1 MVNPVRSWSPYWSG
15 ETDCSPLLRSRL
27 GSPSR
32 GHMVIM
38 ANQEIA
44 RKDVQQ
50 PATPF
55 TLVVSD
61 VHAFPEFL
69 ENAVRRSRFRAGV
82 DHLVFAGDL
91 LDRGGQ
97 PGACLERLDELG
109 AEMLIGDHDHAT
121 MLGYFI
127 GEQSPASRH
136 YRKAFLQRFA
146 SGSLTLV
153 TTVDG
158 VLISHAGLS
167 RGFAADLAAVGRDPV
182 RLAQLINEE
191 FRRDLE
197 RQLSVGMERPEPRT
211 LDGHSPI
218 WLRVDD
224 ADVGPERLLE
234 GVGQIAGHTTPSVF
248 RRWTEADFR
257 AAGLYLID
265 PGSYGLDSRDHPRHY
280 RYGVVRSGMV
290 SVEAG
295 TSDGGTE
302 GGR

>member
-1 MVNPVRSWSPYWSG
+1 MV
-15 ETDCSPLLRSRL
+15 T
-27 GSPSR
+27 
-32 GHMVIM
+32 M
-38 ANQEIA
+38 ASQEAA
-44 RKDVQQ
+44 REDARQ
-50 PATPF
+50 PTTPF

-69 ENAVRRSRFRAGV
+69 ENALRRSGFRAGV
-82 DHLVFAGDL
+82 DHLMFAGDL
-91 LDRGGQ
+91 VDRGGQ

-121 MLGYFI
+121 MLGYLI
-127 GEQSPASRH
+127 GEQSQASRG
-136 YRKAFLQRFA
+136 YRQALLRRFS
-146 SGSLTLV
+146 SGALSLV
-153 TTVDG
+153 THVDG

-167 RGFAADLAAVGRDPV
+167 RTFAADFAAVGRDPG
-182 RLAQLINEE
+182 RLAQLLNEE

-197 RQLSVGMERPEPRT
+197 RQLSVGMEQPEPRT

-224 ADVGPERLLE
+224 TDVGPERLLDGTE
-234 GVGQIAGHTTPSVF
+234 QIAGHTTPSVF
-248 RRWTEADFR
+248 RHWTEADFR

-265 PGSYGLDSRDHPRHY
+265 PGSYGLGSRDHPRHY
-280 RYGVVRSGMV
+280 RYGVVRGGMV

-295 TSDGGTE
+295 TSDVGTG

>member
-1 MVNPVRSWSPYWSG
+1 MV
-15 ETDCSPLLRSRL
+15 T
-27 GSPSR
+27 
-32 GHMVIM
+32 M
-38 ANQEIA
+38 ARNEAA
-44 RKDVQQ
+44 RQDTRQ
-50 PATPF
+50 PAAPF

-69 ENAVRRSRFRAGV
+69 ENALRRSGFRTGV

-97 PGACLERLDELG
+97 PGVCLERLDHLH

-127 GEQSPASRH
+127 GEQSPASRD
-136 YRKAFLQRFA
+136 YRQAFLRMFS
-146 SGSLTLV
+146 SGALSLV
-153 TTVDG
+153 TSVDG

-167 RGFAADLAAVGRDPV
+167 RAFAPDFAAVGRDPA

-191 FRRDLE
+191 FRRALE
-197 RQLSVGMERPEPRT
+197 RQLSLGITQPEPRV
-211 LDGHSPI
+211 LDGHSPM
-218 WLRVDD
+218 WLRIDD
-224 ADVGPERLLE
+224 ADVGPKRLLDGIE
-234 GVGQIAGHTTPSVF
+234 QIAGHTTPGVF
-248 RRWTEADFR
+248 RHWTEAAFR

-280 RYGVVRSGMV
+280 RYGVIRGGMV

-295 TSDGGTE
+295 TSRAGAGSS
-302 GGR
+302 R

>member
-1 MVNPVRSWSPYWSG
+1 MVTMADQQAAREDVRQS
-15 ETDCSPLLRSRL
+15 
-27 GSPSR
+27 
-32 GHMVIM
+32 
-38 ANQEIA
+38 
-44 RKDVQQ
+44 
-50 PATPF
+50 ATPF

-69 ENAVRRSRFRAGV
+69 ENALRRSGFRAGV

-97 PGACLERLDELG
+97 PGACLERLVELG
-109 AEMLIGDHDHAT
+109 AQMLIGDHDHAT

-127 GEQSPASRH
+127 GEQSPSSSG
-136 YRKAFLQRFA
+136 YRQALLQRFN
-146 SGSLTLV
+146 SGSLNLV
-153 TTVDG
+153 ATVDG

-167 RGFAADLAAVGRDPV
+167 RAFAPDFAAVGRDPV
-182 RLAQLINEE
+182 RLAQTINEE

-197 RQLSVGMERPEPRT
+197 RQLSLGMTQPEPRT
-211 LDGHSPI
+211 LDGHSPM

-224 ADVGPERLLE
+224 ADVGPERLLD
-234 GVGQIAGHTTPSVF
+234 GTQQIAGHTTPSVF
-248 RRWTEADFR
+248 RHWTEADFR

-265 PGSYGLDSRDHPRHY
+265 PGSYGLGSHDHPRHY
-280 RYGVVRSGMV
+280 RYGVIRDGVV

-295 TSDGGTE
+295 TSDAGTG

>member
-1 MVNPVRSWSPYWSG
+1 MV
-15 ETDCSPLLRSRL
+15 T
-27 GSPSR
+27 
-32 GHMVIM
+32 M
-38 ANQEIA
+38 ADQEAA
-44 RKDVQQ
+44 REDVQQ
-50 PATPF
+50 PAIPF

-69 ENAVRRSRFRAGV
+69 ENAVRRSRFRAGI

-127 GEQSPASRH
+127 GEQSPASRG
-136 YRKAFLQRFA
+136 YRQALLRRFS
-146 SGSLTLV
+146 SGTLSLV
-153 TTVDG
+153 THVDG

-167 RGFAADLAAVGRDPV
+167 RGFAPDFAAVGRDPV
-182 RLAQLINEE
+182 RLAHLINEE

-197 RQLSVGMERPEPRT
+197 RQLSVGIERPEPRT
-211 LDGHSPI
+211 LDGHSPL

-224 ADVGPERLLE
+224 TDVGPERLLDGIE
-234 GVGQIAGHTTPSVF
+234 QIAGHTTPSVF
-248 RRWTEADFR
+248 RHWTEADFR

-265 PGSYGLDSRDHPRHY
+265 PGSYGLGARDHPRHY
-280 RYGVVRSGMV
+280 RYGVIRGGIV

-295 TSDGGTE
+295 TSEVATGN
-302 GGR
+302 GR

>member
-1 MVNPVRSWSPYWSG
+1 
-15 ETDCSPLLRSRL
+15 
-27 GSPSR
+27 
-32 GHMVIM
+32 M
-38 ANQEIA
+38 AYQEAA
-44 RKDVQQ
+44 REDAPQ

-69 ENAVRRSRFRAGV
+69 ENALRRSGFRAGV

-97 PGACLERLDELG
+97 PGACLERLDELR

-127 GEQSPASRH
+127 GEQSLVSRD
-136 YRKAFLQRFA
+136 YRQALLRRFS
-146 SGSLTLV
+146 SGALSLV
-153 TTVDG
+153 THVDG

-167 RGFAADLAAVGRDPV
+167 LAFAPDFAAVGRDPV

-197 RQLSVGMERPEPRT
+197 RQLSVGMQKPEPRT
-211 LDGHSPI
+211 LDGHSPM

-224 ADVGPERLLE
+224 TDVGPERLPDGFE
-234 GVGQIAGHTTPSVF
+234 QIAGHTTPSVF
-248 RRWTEADFR
+248 RHWTEADFR

-280 RYGVVRSGMV
+280 RYAVIRGGMV
-290 SVEAG
+290 SIEAG
-295 TSDGGTE
+295 TSEAGTGE
-302 GGR
+302 TAGNLPSRPTPLRPGPSRPIPRIWVAE

>member
-1 MVNPVRSWSPYWSG
+1 MV
-15 ETDCSPLLRSRL
+15 T
-27 GSPSR
+27 
-32 GHMVIM
+32 M
-38 ANQEIA
+38 ADQVAA
-44 RKDVQQ
+44 REDARQ

-69 ENAVRRSRFRAGV
+69 ESALRHSGFRAGV

-97 PGACLERLDELG
+97 PGACLERLDKLG

-127 GEQSPASRH
+127 GEQSPASRG
-136 YRKAFLQRFA
+136 YRQALLRRFRGGA
-146 SGSLTLV
+146 LNLV
-153 TTVDG
+153 THVDG

-167 RGFAADLAAVGRDPV
+167 RIFAADFAAVGRDPV
-182 RLAQLINEE
+182 HLAHLLNEE

-197 RQLSVGMERPEPRT
+197 RQLSAGLEQPEPRT
-211 LDGHSPI
+211 LDGHSPL

-224 ADVGPERLLE
+224 ADVGPERLLDGTE
-234 GVGQIAGHTTPSVF
+234 QIAGHTTPSVF
-248 RRWTEADFR
+248 RHWTEAEFR

-265 PGSYGLDSRDHPRHY
+265 PGSYGLGSRDRTRHY
-280 RYGVVRSGMV
+280 RYGVVRGGMV

-295 TSDGGTE
+295 SSDAGTR
-302 GGR
+302 GVG

>member
-1 MVNPVRSWSPYWSG
+1 MGRVASTAS
-15 ETDCSPLLRSRL
+15 SRPAY
-27 GSPSR
+27 S
-32 GHMVIM
+32 GHMMTM
-38 ANQEIA
+38 ARHEAA
-44 RKDVQQ
+44 RDDARQ

-69 ENAVRRSRFRAGV
+69 ENALRRSRFRAGV

-97 PGACLERLDELG
+97 PGACLRRLDELG
-109 AEMLIGDHDHAT
+109 AEMLLGDHDHAT
-121 MLGYFI
+121 MLRYFI
-127 GEQSPASRH
+127 GEQSPASAD
-136 YRKAFLQRFA
+136 YRQTLLQRFN
-146 SGSLTLV
+146 SGSLNLV
-153 TTVDG
+153 TNVDG

-167 RGFAADLAAVGRDPV
+167 SAFAADFAAVEHDRAG
-182 RLAQLINEE
+182 LARLINEE

-197 RQLSVGMERPEPRT
+197 RQLSLGMTQPEPRT
-211 LDGHSPI
+211 LDGHSPM

-224 ADVGPERLLE
+224 ADVGPERLLD
-234 GVGQIAGHTTPSVF
+234 GVEQIAGHTTPGVF

-265 PGSYGLDSRDHPRHY
+265 PGSYGLTSRDHPRHY
-280 RYGVVRSGMV
+280 RYGVIRGGMV

-295 TSDGGTE
+295 TSDEAIVPDASARWWTAGGSNP
-302 GGR
+302 